1 MDLVESVVSENPNL
15 RRKSISRK
23 YYTKRKSFLSNFSL
37 TTKIILI
44 NVILFIVSWI
54 FLAFGNESFFLKYF
68 TLIPKE
74 FFSGKVWTILTSMF
88 LHLALFHLFANM
100 ISLFFLGN
108 LSEKI
113 LGKKRFLI
121 FYLASGIFA
130 GLFYIALSYLF
141 GSTELGA
148 RIVGGYSI
156 PAIGASGAIFGL
168 VGVLAVLIPKNRIYL
183 IVGPLIAIISIPIL
197 AGIFQLFSI
206 NPGLLNVLDLVVNVY
221 IMLSIFFMLSFNP
234 RLRKIAL
241 PLEMP
246 FWVLPIV
253 AIVPLTIV
261 SFFVDL
267 PIGNSA
273 HLGGLIVGL
282 GYGYYLKKKF
292 PRKTRMLARMFS

>member
-1 MDLVESVVSENPNL
+1 MDIVESIVSEDPNPK
-15 RRKSISRK
+15 RKSISRK
-23 YYTKRKSFLSNFSL
+23 YYTKRKPLLPKFSL

-44 NVILFIVSWI
+44 NVILFIISWI
-54 FLAFGNESFFLKYF
+54 FLSFGSKSFFEEYF
-68 TLIPKE
+68 TLIPQE
-74 FFSGKVWTILTSMF
+74 FFSGNIWTIFTSMF
-88 LHLALFHLFANM
+88 LHLMPFHIFANM

-121 FYLASGIFA
+121 LYLVSGVFA
-130 GLFYIALSYLF
+130 GLFYVTLSYLF
-141 GSTELGA
+141 GNTELGA

-183 IVGPLIAIISIPIL
+183 VVGPLIAIASLPIF
-197 AGIFQLFSI
+197 AGIFQIFSI
-206 NPGLLNVLDLVVNVY
+206 NSGLLNILNLLVNIY